1 MFKAGEIEGVVVRD
15 LGKHV
20 DARGWLTEIFRQ
32 DEIDKEYLPV
42 MGYVSMTQA
51 GVARGPHEHVEQAD
65 NFCFLGPSSFKL
77 YLWDN
82 RKNSRTYMT
91 RSVLVA
97 GEDAPKSVIIPPG
110 VVHAYKNIGSKPGMV
125 VNCSNRLY
133 RGVGKK
139 NSVDEVRH
147 EDDPHTIF
155 ELD

>member
-1 MFKAGEIEGVVVRD
+1 VIEGVVVRD
-15 LGKHV
+15 LVKHV
-20 DARGWLTEIFRQ
+20 DTRGWLAEIFRE
-32 DEIDKEYLPV
+32 DEVDKEYAPV
-42 MGYVSMTQA
+42 MGYVSMTRA

-65 NFCFLGPSSFKL
+65 NFCFLGPSTFRL

-82 RKNSRTYMT
+82 RKDSRTYMT
-91 RSVLVA
+91 KSVLVA

-110 VVHAYKNIGSKPGMV
+110 VVHAYKNIGAKPGMV

-139 NSVDEVRH
+139 DPVDEVRH

-155 ELD
+155 GLD